1 MSLRSANSQDN
12 LIIKM
17 EGITK
22 RFPGVVA
29 NDDVHL
35 EVEQGTF
42 HALIGENG
50 AGKSTLLNLLYG
62 KYRPEIGTIR
72 VKGKDV
78 TTSLRSPSDAIALGI
93 GLVSQHYAL
102 IPALTLLENVMLG
115 AEPTHSGGIL
125 NYKRASERVN
135 EIAHQLGLGELDLNT
150 RAGQLSVAL
159 QQKVEILK
167 TLYRGVDI
175 LMLDEPTAT
184 LAPQETDALFSLL
197 QTLSSNGTTIL
208 FVTHKLREV
217 MRYSHAI
224 TVLRRGKS
232 AGDFVTSE
240 TNEQEL
246 LTAMIGT
253 QTAALH
259 PSLVPEQSGQNEPLH
274 SKLTFNRTPK
284 EVNSSNAPLLTLEIL
299 TVKNSRGVEAVEKV
313 SLEVRR
319 GEILGV
325 AGVDGSGQ
333 RELSQA
339 LVGLLKPESGRI
351 TFDGEDITRLSVKN
365 RQHKGIA
372 YLPEDRHKN
381 AVVMDFTV
389 SENYL
394 LGHQAEANWG
404 GGILLKP
411 KTALNRTVDI
421 LKRYDVRTAT
431 GGASLPIRTLSG
443 GNQQKVV
450 FARAMESQPKLLI
463 ACQPTRGLDVEA
475 SRFVYETLRTAR
487 DNGLGILLFTLDLDE
502 ALQLSDRIA
511 VMFNRKIVAV
521 LSREEA
527 TMARVGALMTGAV
540 DGETNGEK
548 NKPVQEENKGE

>member
-1 MSLRSANSQDN
+1 MSLRSTHSQDN
-12 LIIKM
+12 LIIQM
-17 EGITK
+17 SGITK
-22 RFPGVVA
+22 RFPGVIA

-72 VKGKDV
+72 IKGEEV
-78 TTSLRSPSDAIALGI
+78 SASLRSPSDAIALGI

-115 AEPTHSGGIL
+115 AEPIHSGGIL

-197 QTLSSNGTTIL
+197 QTLSSSGTTIL

-217 MRYSHAI
+217 MRYSHGI

-259 PSLVPEQSGQNEPLH
+259 SPHISETFERATLEPAL
-274 SKLTFNRTPK
+274 NRTQK
-284 EVNSSNAPLLTLEIL
+284 ETNSSHLSLLKLENL
-299 TVKNSRGVEAVEKV
+299 TVKNARGVEAVEKV

-339 LVGLLKPESGRI
+339 LIGLLKPESGRI
-351 TFDGEDITRLSVKN
+351 TFDGEDITRLSVRN
-365 RQHKGIA
+365 RQRKGIA

-389 SENYL
+389 TENYL
-394 LGHQAEANWG
+394 LGHQNEAKWG

-411 KTALNRTVDI
+411 KTALSRTLDI

-450 FARAMESQPKLLI
+450 FARAMESKPKLLI

-475 SRFVYETLRTAR
+475 SRFVYETLQTAR

-511 VMFNRKIVAV
+511 VMFNRKIVGV
-521 LSREEA
+521 LSREEV
-527 TMARVGALMTGAV
+527 TSARVGALMTGAV
-540 DGETNGEK
+540 DGERHAEK
-548 NKPVQEENKGE
+548 QGENKGE